1 MVNWL
6 DRQPKGNPMTT
17 EISNQR
23 EFTRVQVTAHT
34 VIRAGATMLS
44 AAQTHSLSMK
54 GMSIQCAERLPVGTE
69 CEISII
75 LVEGEVEIQVLG
87 TVVVHLADGMAFV
100 FSKILGLESFEH
112 LRNLVY
118 YNAENVEQVET
129 EFTTHTGIRKRDL

>member
-1 MVNWL
+1 MLNWL
-6 DRQPKGNPMTT
+6 DRQPKGTPPMTS

-23 EFTRVQVTAHT
+23 EFTRVLVTAHT
-34 VIRAGATMLS
+34 VVRAGNTILS

-69 CEISII
+69 CEITII

-87 TVVVHLADGMAFV
+87 SVVAHLADGMAFV
-100 FSKILGLESFEH
+100 FTKILGLESFEH
-112 LRNLVY
+112 LRNLVF

-129 EFTTHTGIRKRDL
+129 EFTAHTGIRKRD

>member
-1 MVNWL
+1 
-6 DRQPKGNPMTT
+6 MTT

-54 GMSIQCAERLPVGTE
+54 GMSIQCTERLPVGTE

-129 EFTTHTGIRKRDL
+129 ELSTHTGIRKRDS